1 MSVDVVLVVSP
12 SEFGLMSL
20 GGNGIFFLICSISS
34 RIFRFKDRI
43 INPATTRIISKT
55 VDSVATAYISD
66 LHGSSEF
73 AEDEDVVVDVD
84 GDSDD
89 GRVVDGL
96 SLLAYGGEVGEGIG
110 IGTSLAFVVVGP
122 DTEGDGLE
130 LLAFPT
136 VIGGVMQGQLH

>member
-1 MSVDVVLVVSP
+1 LTQTHTSRVARGIRKFNRIDEMLELSVGWLKNVLDSFGYMS
-12 SEFGLMSL
+12 FY
-20 GGNGIFFLICSISS
+20 
-34 RIFRFKDRI
+34 
-43 INPATTRIISKT
+43 ATSNLH
-55 VDSVATAYISD
+55 SVAYVIYVT
-66 LHGSSEF
+66 LHIIPEF

-130 LLAFPT
+130 RFR
-136 VIGGVMQGQLH
+136 Q